1 MKAEKEKKTF
11 TKSIKMTTEQVARVQ
26 SEADAQNMSFSSY
39 VVDKLIHAESQLTPE
54 VVVIVQEIANQA
66 LNSIEDPTVRSN
78 IEKECN
84 KLWALL
90 K

>member
-1 MKAEKEKKTF
+1 MKAENEKKNVH
-11 TKSIKMTTEQVARVQ
+11 KSIKMTKEQAEQVQ
-26 SEADAQNMSFSSY
+26 SQADAQNMSFSSY

-54 VVVIVQEIANQA
+54 VVVIVQEIVNQA
-66 LNSIEDPTVRSN
+66 LNNVAEETVRSN